1 MPANVTMTM
10 TASSS
15 QSRKLQAAR
24 TIRARAAYSMVVLK
38 NILLKGPETS
48 VQQGW

>member
-15 QSRKLQAAR
+15 QTRKLQPAR
-24 TIRARAAYSMVVLK
+24 TIRARATKSMVLLK
-38 NILLKGPETS
+38 NNLLKGPETS